1 MVINKIGDEHH
12 KEVQKWLS
20 LYMGKKILKI
30 VGWVVAGILTLVI
43 ISLLYLKIAGPAYVK
58 KQMIERVEDRTN
70 GRYSLAIDS
79 LDFRFFPISLHL
91 GGVKLKRNYEIRQYS
106 GNPLL
111 DKFNIDL
118 RFRSLYVDRFKVRR
132 FLFGNHLKVD
142 EFRWIEPSLVVRKNR
157 NYDPSRATQ
166 EQIDTVSVVARD
178 SIQADTL
185 LADGEARTEF
195 VETSRQVLP
204 SLDLKRLEIQN
215 AYFAIYGG
223 IVEEPVQ
230 EVKGLRLNLNEVK
243 FKEDDDI
250 PFGVEGLSIEL
261 DSAFTIVSNS
271 TAKLGVAG
279 LDITPQ
285 NYHLDSVYYHNTV
298 NRYRMNRLKGFRAN
312 WVDLRVKNL
321 DLNGLDYAQMIADSA
336 VLVNKI
342 EIQEVYVN
350 LFKDKSEKRIN
361 LAHQALPPELVRNIP
376 VPVDVDTLLIR
387 NATLHLDAQAPSAKA
402 PGRLILDPINVQI
415 TNLTNLPSRLTED
428 PMMVLQLDTRLMGV
442 APLNARYQ
450 FKIDDPADTFTVSG
464 SLAPMDAKVMNPFI
478 GSQFFIEFKSGYFD
492 TVEFTFTGNNQA
504 NVGEMDLEY
513 RKLAFRKL
521 QNYQQFLDKSPKMGF
536 VSAAGTFV
544 VPSNRSKSDKHYK
557 KSVIYYEKEYNRDF
571 IHGTV
576 MSVLSGFANSLGVLR
591 KDLGKMQEQAKN
603 VEKKPSKKLF
613 KKKKKN

>member
-1 MVINKIGDEHH
+1 MLNL
-12 KEVQKWLS
+12 Q
-20 LYMGKKILKI
+20 MRKKILKI
-30 VGWVVAGILTLVI
+30 VGWVLAGILTLVI
-43 ISLLYLKIAGPAYVK
+43 IGLLYLKIAGPAYVK
-58 KQMIERVEDRTN
+58 KQMIERVADRTN

-118 RFRSLYVDRFKVRR
+118 RFKSLYVDRFKAHRL
-132 FLFGNHLKVD
+132 LFGNHLKVD

-157 NYDPSRATQ
+157 NYDPSKAVQ
-166 EQIDTVSVVARD
+166 AVVDTIPLAVRD
-178 SIQADTL
+178 GIQGDTL
-185 LADGEARTEF
+185 LADGSAKDEF
-195 VETSRQVLP
+195 VETSKKVLP

-223 IVEEPVQ
+223 IVEDPVQ
-230 EVKGLRLNLNEVK
+230 EIKGLRLGLNEVR
-243 FKEDDDI
+243 FKENDKI
-250 PFGVEGLSIEL
+250 PFGVEGLSIEI
-261 DSAFTIVSNS
+261 DSAFTLVGNS

-312 WVDLRVKNL
+312 WVDLRLKNL
-321 DLNGLDYAQMIADSA
+321 DLKGLDYAQMIADSA

-342 EIQEVYVN
+342 QIERLYVN
-350 LFKDKSEKRIN
+350 LFKDKAEKRLN
-361 LAHQALPPELVRNIP
+361 PAKQALPPELIRNIP
-376 VPVDVDTLLIR
+376 VPVDIDTLLIR
-387 NATLHLDAQAPSAKA
+387 NATLHLDMQAPSAKA
-402 PGRLILDPINVQI
+402 PGRLILDPINLRI
-415 TNLTNLPSRLTED
+415 TNLTNVPSRLMED
-428 PMMVLQLDTRLMGV
+428 PMMTLQLDTRLMGV
-442 APLNARYQ
+442 TPLKARYQ

-464 SLAPMDAKVMNPFI
+464 SLAPMDAKVINPFI

-492 TVEFTFTGNNQA
+492 TVEFAFTGNNKA

-521 QNYQQFLDKSPKMGF
+521 QNYQQYVDKSPKMGF
-536 VSAAGTFV
+536 VSAAGTLV
-544 VPSNRSKSDKHYK
+544 VPSNRSKSNKGYK

-576 MSVLSGFANSLGVLR
+576 MSVLSGFINSLGVLK

-603 VEKKPSKKLF
+603 VQKDPPKKLF